1 MQRPLLHPAIPQ
13 PRGQGAQKAAFVLLS
28 LCLVIMCILGE
39 PAAHTL
45 QWLLFSF
52 TSMQVGLLL
61 KGACCL
67 AEELSHIQ
75 SRYQGS
81 YWQAVRACT
90 SFPLQ
95 RGSLLLLSGYFCI
108 TFSTK
113 PSPSLTWNFAL
124 VGLSQ
129 ALSFLL
135 GLQSLSPAEIS
146 EVCEKRH
153 LNVAHGLAW
162 SYYIGYLKLILPG
175 LQARIQVYNQFNKD
189 VLRSPE
195 GHRLHIL
202 IPLDCKVPDNLSQAD
217 PNIRFLQ
224 ELPEHRADR
233 AGVKGRV
240 YSNSIYTIWE
250 NGQQAE
256 VCVLEFATPLQ
267 TLFAM
272 SQDERAGFS
281 RKDRLEQAKLFCRTL
296 EDIFEDAPEARD
308 CCRLIVYQEPEDG
321 ALSNFSL
328 SKEILRHL
336 RQAQQEEFVVQPER
350 ALGVAPSSTLFEEP
364 ELLISGSDQP
374 LSLRGSCS
382 CLLADSSKGLCLQSP
397 ALRDSA

>member
-1 MQRPLLHPAIPQ
+1 MPRPRLHPSIPQ
-13 PRGQGAQKAAFVLLS
+13 PRGQGAQKAACVLLS
-28 LCLVIMCILGE
+28 LCLVIVYLHGE
-39 PAAHTL
+39 PAAYTL

-52 TSMQVGLLL
+52 TSLQVGLLL

-67 AEELSHIQ
+67 GEELSHIQ

-81 YWQAVRACT
+81 YWQAIQACT
-90 SFPLQ
+90 VYPLQ
-95 RGSLLLLSGYFCI
+95 RGALLLLSGYFCV
-108 TFSTK
+108 TFSSK
-113 PSPSLTWNFAL
+113 PSPSLTWVFAL
-124 VGLSQ
+124 LGLSQ
-129 ALSFLL
+129 ALSFIL
-135 GLQSLSPAEIS
+135 GFQSLSPAEIS
-146 EVCEKRH
+146 GVCERKH

-202 IPLDCKVPDNLSQAD
+202 IPLDCRVPDDLSQAD

-224 ELPEHRADR
+224 ELPQHRVDR
-233 AGVKGRV
+233 AGIKGRI
-240 YSNSIYTIWE
+240 YSNSIYKIWE
-250 NGQQAE
+250 NGKQAE

-272 SQDERAGFS
+272 SQDGRAGFS
-281 RKDRLEQAKLFCRTL
+281 REDRLEQAKLFCRTL
-296 EDIFEDAPEARD
+296 EDILEDTPEARD
-308 CCRLIVYQEPEDG
+308 CFRLIVYQEPEDR

-336 RQAQQEEFVVQPER
+336 QQERQEEFVMGPER
-350 ALGVAPSSTLFEEP
+350 AVGMAVSSTLSQEP
-364 ELLISGSDQP
+364 QLLISGTEQP
-374 LSLRGSCS
+374 FSLRTDGF
-382 CLLADSSKGLCLQSP
+382 
-397 ALRDSA
+397 